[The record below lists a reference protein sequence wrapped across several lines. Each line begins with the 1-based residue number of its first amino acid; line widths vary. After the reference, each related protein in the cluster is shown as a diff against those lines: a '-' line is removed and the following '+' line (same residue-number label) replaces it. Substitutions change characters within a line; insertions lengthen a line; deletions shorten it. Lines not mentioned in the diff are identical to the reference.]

1 VKKLI
6 PLSFILVFPIV
17 MFSQTK
23 IKSFYFENE
32 QSIPTPYSQNQ
43 LELFKQ
49 SLLKEEVVILEIYSF
64 TDSLGSNSYNTILA
78 EKRLTY
84 IASQLNLI
92 DNSFIQLKHSGLSY
106 KYDVKDFKSW
116 RRVDIYYELLV
127 YRDSAVTENAIVT
140 ENQVEEIALMN
151 DYYPIDESIKDTL
164 PFILNISFKEGT
176 AKIELKSFTEIKKI
190 AGYLNTHPTR
200 KIVIRGHVCCGTNMR
215 ISKNRAKAVYKE
227 LQKMGIEKSR
237 LSYKGMSNK
246 DPLVFPEKTNADRQK
261 NRRVDIVFNTI
272 D

>member
-1 VKKLI
+1 VKKIVLFY
-6 PLSFILVFPIV
+6 FILTLPIAI
-17 MFSQTK
+17 FSQTK
-23 IKSFYFENE
+23 IKSFYFEND

-49 SLLKEEVVILEIYSF
+49 SLIKEEVVILEIYSY
-64 TDSLGSNSYNTILA
+64 TDSLGSNSYNNILA

-84 IASQLNLI
+84 IATQLNLI
-92 DNSFIQLKHSGLSY
+92 DNSFIQLKPYGLTY

-127 YRDSAVTENAIVT
+127 YQDSVVT
-140 ENQVEEIALMN
+140 ENQDEEVSPMN
-151 DYYPIDESIKDTL
+151 DSNPIDEAIKDAL

-176 AKIELKSFTEIKKI
+176 AKIELNSFAEIKKL
-190 AGYLNTHPTR
+190 ADYLNTHPATR
-200 KIVIRGHVCCGTNMR
+200 NVVIRGHVCCGNNMY

-227 LQKMGIEKSR
+227 LQKMGVEKSR

-272 D
+272 IL

>member
-1 VKKLI
+1 MTL
-6 PLSFILVFPIV
+6 PIAI
-17 MFSQTK
+17 FSQTK
-23 IKSFYFENE
+23 IKSFYFEND

-49 SLLKEEVVILEIYSF
+49 SLIKEEVVILEIYSY
-64 TDSLGSNSYNTILA
+64 TDSLGSNSYNSVLA

-84 IASQLNLI
+84 IATQLNLI
-92 DNSFIQLKHSGLSY
+92 DNSFIQLKPYGLTY

-127 YRDSAVTENAIVT
+127 YPDSAVTENLMVT
-140 ENQVEEIALMN
+140 ENQVEEISPMN
-151 DYYPIDESIKDTL
+151 DNNPIDEAINDEL

-176 AKIELKSFTEIKKI
+176 AKIELNSFAEIKKL
-190 AGYLNTHPTR
+190 ADYLNSHPAAR
-200 KIVIRGHVCCGTNMR
+200 NIVIRGHVCCGNNMY

-227 LQKMGIEKSR
+227 LRKMGVEKSR

-272 D
+272 NL